1 MNHPDYNSPSEL
13 KAFLEQAGMAMQ
25 KKFGQ
30 NFMINQSAREKIVSL
45 LELKK
50 DELVWE
56 IGPGLGCMT
65 ELILLSGAKLEV
77 FEIDRGFISILKQFF
92 KQQEK
97 SGQFK
102 IVEGDVLKNWK
113 KAFTENPQKPAK
125 LFGNLPYNIAATF
138 IADTITENVVFEK
151 CVFTVQKEVAQRMAA
166 KKGTENYSAFSVLC
180 QWGYNVKLDLV
191 LGSSSFWPRPTV
203 SSQAVI
209 MTKKEKPFSG
219 NSALFVK
226 VVHALFS
233 ARRKTIQNNIKP
245 LLAENISA
253 EEFFEKCGIS
263 KTERAENLA
272 VEDFIRISDM
282 LSQLKQSDKI
292 QQEA

>member
-13 KAFLEQAGMAMQ
+13 KTFLEQAGMAMQ

-65 ELILLSGAKLEV
+65 ELILFSGANLEV

-92 KQQEK
+92 EQQK
-97 SGQFK
+97 KFR
-102 IVEGDVLKNWK
+102 IIEGDVLKNWK
-113 KAFTENPQKPAK
+113 KAFNENLQKPSK

-180 QWGYNVKLDLV
+180 QWGYNVKLDIV

-203 SSQAVI
+203 SSQAVV

-233 ARRKTIQNNIKP
+233 ARRKTIQNNIKS
-245 LLAENISA
+245 LLPENISA
-253 EEFFEKCGIS
+253 ENFFEKCGIS
-263 KTERAENLA
+263 KSERAENLS

-282 LSQLKQSDKI
+282 LSQVKQYDKM
-292 QQEA
+292 